1 MWLTTH
7 NTWQRQKRRTF
18 DTKNIISK
26 WDSLKKIENLKN
38 IIKEKLPVCG
48 QSLLVATIV
57 HTHLAE
63 SR

>member
-1 MWLTTH
+1 M
-7 NTWQRQKRRTF
+7 NYFDKKRKAF
-18 DTKNIISK
+18 DTKNIKYIIS
-26 WDSLKKIENLKN
+26 KKIENLKN
-38 IIKEKLPVCG
+38 IITEKLPVCG